1 MALTLTVQELS
12 SAIRLGDS
20 AEELAE
26 ATRLLAYVTAAISTH
41 LADAYEDAPEAV
53 VNEAAIR
60 LAGYLFDQPNAGRG
74 LSFANA
80 GRNSGAWAILLPFR
94 VHRAGSTGQTISAAQ
109 EAVGTPGNPVTDVAV
124 DAGAG
129 TITVIFA
136 DGTTRTDNLPAGM
149 DGAADQTARDA
160 AAAAQS
166 EIAAHEATPHNLDT
180 LARSNA
186 VDARHVGEAAQAT
199 ADALRTELTT
209 HEGTPHGG
217 GGGADQTARDAAAD
231 AQVTADGAQSDLDAH
246 EATTHNHDQ
255 IARDAAATAQGAA
268 ATAQAD
274 LATHEGS
281 THNTDGAARTAAADA
296 QSAIDDHERTP
307 HNTDATARDAAADA
321 QSAIDDHERAPH
333 NTDGAART
341 AAAAAQDRADNAFA
355 LADEKVD
362 ANGAATAAREITS
375 DWAEEDNPDPIPA
388 PKLVN
393 VVNAHEDIVNV
404 LDGRLPGLP
413 VAMRL
418 GWSQREEFIAADFA
432 RPSPPIGGS
441 IAGMSDGLAAPPF
454 PPGLA
459 SDPTLYLGIWLAG
472 DPDVVEISGG
482 GAQFGDARP
491 LTLDAGKAGVYV
503 VSTARLRPLEGT
515 IFSVTITGPRIV
527 TESDLAAH
535 TSDPDAHHTPPTGG
549 GGGEAGGLEVSTAE
563 IRFLRST
570 PIVEIDSQGF
580 TNAAWSTLQRDGAD
594 VVCPT
599 TGQIEF
605 FMQAKS
611 GLRDNSVAFAKIPAA
626 GLRATPT
633 VGEMQVALG
642 ANRWFGIR
650 TNSLADQHIQLKG
663 QDGQTSVNGNYSV
676 LMNHIEEVTATFVTG
691 VTSGG
696 GGA

>member
-1 MALTLTVQELS
+1 MAVTLTQAELS
-12 SAIRLGDS
+12 AAIRLGDS
-20 AEELAE
+20 AEEVAE

-53 VNEAAIR
+53 VNEAGIR

-94 VHRAGSTGQTISAAQ
+94 VHRAGSTGEAVAAAQ
-109 EAVGTPGNPVTDVAV
+109 TAMGSAGNPVTDVAV
-124 DAGAG
+124 DAVAG
-129 TITVIFA
+129 TITASFA
-136 DGTTRTDNLPAGM
+136 DGTARTDNLPAGM
-149 DGAADQTARDA
+149 
-160 AAAAQS
+160 
-166 EIAAHEATPHNLDT
+166 
-180 LARSNA
+180 
-186 VDARHVGEAAQAT
+186 
-199 ADALRTELTT
+199 
-209 HEGTPHGG
+209 GG
-217 GGGADQTARDAAAD
+217 GVLDQTARDAAAD
-231 AQVTADGAQSDLDAH
+231 AQATADGA
-246 EATTHNHDQ
+246 TTSAANAQ
-255 IARDAAATAQGAA
+255 AAANSASDAAAAAQGAIA
-268 ATAQAD
+268 A
-274 LATHEGS
+274 
-281 THNTDGAARTAAADA
+281 
-296 QSAIDDHERTP
+296 
-307 HNTDATARDAAADA
+307 
-321 QSAIDDHERAPH
+321 HERAPH
-333 NTDGAART
+333 NTDGTART
-341 AAAAAQDRADNAFA
+341 AASAAQARADDAFA

-362 ANGAATAAREITS
+362 TTGAASAAREVVV
-375 DWAEEDNPDPIPA
+375 DWAEDENPDPIPA

-418 GWSQREEFIAADFA
+418 GWSQREEFLAADFA

-491 LTLDAGKAGVYV
+491 LTLDAGKAGGNPGIYL
-503 VSTARLRPLEGT
+503 VSTGRLRPLEGT
-515 IFSVTITGPRIV
+515 IFRVTITGPRIV

-535 TSDPDAHHTPPTGG
+535 VSDPDAHHMPPA
-549 GGGEAGGLEVSTAE
+549 GGGEGAGLEVSTAE
-563 IRFLRST
+563 IRFLRT
-570 PIVEIDSQGF
+570 TTIVEIDSQQF
-580 TNAAWSTLQRDGAD
+580 TNAAWSNLQRDGAD

-599 TGQIEF
+599 TGQLEF
-605 FMQAKS
+605 FMHSKS
-611 GLRDNSVAFAKIPAA
+611 GMRDNSIAYAKIPAA
-626 GLRATPT
+626 ELRATPT
-633 VGEMQVALG
+633 DGEMQVALG

-650 TNSLADQHIQLKG
+650 TNSLADQNIQLKG
-663 QDGQTSVNGNYSV
+663 QDGQASVDGNYAVRIS
-676 LMNHIEEVTATFVTG
+676 HIEEVTETLVTG

>member
-1 MALTLTVQELS
+1 MAVTLTQIELS
-12 SAIRLGDS
+12 AAIRLGDS
-20 AEELAE
+20 AEEVAE
-26 ATRLLAYVTAAISTH
+26 ATRLLAFTTEAISRH
-41 LADAYEDAPEAV
+41 LGDAYGDAPEAV
-53 VNEAAIR
+53 VNEAGIR
-60 LAGYLFDQPNAGRG
+60 LAGYLFDMPNAGRG
-74 LSFANA
+74 LTYANA
-80 GRNSGAWAILLPFR
+80 GRNSGAWVILLPYR
-94 VHRAGSTGQTISAAQ
+94 IHRAGSTDDAVAAAQ
-109 EAVGTPGNPVTDVAV
+109 EAIGTTDNPVTDVAV

-129 TITVIFA
+129 TITVSFS
-136 DGTTRTDNLPAGM
+136 DGTTRTDALPAGM
-149 DGAADQTARDA
+149 GGGADQTARDA
-160 AAAAQS
+160 AAAAQ
-166 EIAAHEATPHNLDT
+166 ADVDAHELSPHNTDT
-180 LARSNA
+180 LARSTA
-186 VDARHVGEAAQAT
+186 VDARQVGEAAQAT
-199 ADALRTELTT
+199 ADALRTELET
-209 HEGTPHGG
+209 HEATPHGG

-231 AQVTADGAQSDLDAH
+231 AQVAADGAQSDLDAH
-246 EATTHNHDQ
+246 EGSTHNHDQ

-281 THNTDGAARTAAADA
+281 THNTDGAARTAA
-296 QSAIDDHERTP
+296 S
-307 HNTDATARDAAADA
+307 
-321 QSAIDDHERAPH
+321 
-333 NTDGAART
+333 
-341 AAAAAQDRADNAFA
+341 AAQARADDAFA
-355 LADEKVD
+355 LADGKVD
-362 ANGAATAAREITS
+362 TTGAASAAREVTA
-375 DWAEEDNPDPIPA
+375 DWAEAENPDPIPA

-393 VVNAHEDIVNV
+393 VVNAHVDIVNV

-441 IAGMSDGLAAPPF
+441 ISGMSDGLAAPPF

-459 SDPTLYLGIWLAG
+459 SDPTLFLAIWLAG

-535 TSDPDAHHTPPTGG
+535 ASDPDAHHTPPTGG
-549 GGGEAGGLEVSTAE
+549 GGGEAGGRAGGLEVSTAE

-611 GLRDNSVAFAKIPAA
+611 GLRDNSVAFAKLPAA